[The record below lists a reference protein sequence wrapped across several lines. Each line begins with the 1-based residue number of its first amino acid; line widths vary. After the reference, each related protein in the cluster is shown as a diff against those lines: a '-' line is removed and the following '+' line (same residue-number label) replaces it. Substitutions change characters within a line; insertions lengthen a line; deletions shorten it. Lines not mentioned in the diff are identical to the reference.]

1 MMALSW
7 LEWGLQLAVLALLGA
22 AIPFAI
28 RLERALREI
37 RKDRAALEASAKGM
51 SEVAAVA
58 ESAMVRMR
66 ATAELAARQVQER
79 VTTAEPLRDDLRFL
93 IERSETLA
101 DRLESLV
108 RAGRPMASHEA
119 PARPPA
125 RPPPG
130 PASSDSPTLRSQAE
144 RDLLRALSVGLGR
157 VAR

>member
-1 MMALSW
+1 MSFSW
-7 LEWGLQLAVLALLGA
+7 LEWTLQLLVLVLLGL

-28 RLERALREI
+28 RLERALREV

-51 SEVAAVA
+51 SEVAAAA

-79 VTTAEPLRDDLRFL
+79 VSAAEPLRDDLRFL
-93 IERSETLA
+93 IERAETLA
-101 DRLESLV
+101 DRLETLV
-108 RAGRPMASHEA
+108 RAGRPMTSYEAPARA
-119 PARPPA
+119 PARPPPA
-125 RPPPG
+125 PPADHGQP
-130 PASSDSPTLRSQAE
+130 LRSQAE